1 MNKTVNINLGGL
13 FFHIDENA
21 YKTLKNY
28 LKSIATSLSDDPQG
42 KDEIIKDIEQ
52 RIGELLL
59 ERVTEERQVVDEKN
73 IEDII
78 VIMGQP
84 EEYEGEE
91 PKDEA
96 EQPKTQ
102 KIKHRKKLYRDGED
116 RFLGG
121 VSSGLGHYFGIDS
134 TWVRL
139 LFILLGIFGGSTF
152 PIYIILWVLIPEAK
166 TTSEK
171 LEMVGENVTID
182 NIEKKIREEFDEV
195 SAKFKS
201 TDFSN
206 LKNNSQKIVD
216 FIGNIIG
223 ATFQILKKITGI
235 LLMLISVIGF
245 IITSIGTTNIG
256 GIEIFNVNGNIVDTL
271 FFNTSIPRPILVGSF
286 MTGIIYPCIFTF
298 FVGLKIVSKRKISVN
313 KPTMITL
320 IIVWL
325 IAVGT
330 LAVAGAS
337 SISSYAYKGV
347 KTNKENY
354 NYKKMDT
361 LQIKVINDD
370 YLWDSYPLRRRYKKE
385 VVTLDSIN
393 LIYSNNV
400 GFNVIPSNDDQV
412 AVIVKKY
419 SNGRSRKNAVENA
432 SEIQYKYE
440 VINNEIVLDGYFL
453 SKREHLHRDEE
464 ISIEIK
470 IPNDVYVYFTQSSYS
485 FLDDIKNTKN
495 IYDGD
500 MVNQHF
506 IMKSYGFECT
516 DCNPNIFRN

>member
-59 ERVTEERQVVDEKN
+59 EKVTKERQVVDEKN

-78 VIMGQP
+78 AIMGQP

-96 EQPKTQ
+96 EQPKAQ
-102 KIKHRKKLYRDGED
+102 KTKHRKKLYRDGED

-139 LFILLGIFGGSTF
+139 LFILLGIFGGATF

-166 TTSEK
+166 TTAEK

-195 SAKFKS
+195 SAKFKN

-206 LKNNSQKIVD
+206 LKNNSQKIVH

-223 ATFQILKKITGI
+223 ALFQILKKITGV
-235 LLMLISVIGF
+235 LMMFFSVIGIIIAF
-245 IITSIGTTNIG
+245 ICTTTIGSIEFL
-256 GIEIFNVNGNIVDTL
+256 EINDSIIDTW
-271 FFNTSIPRPILVGSF
+271 FFNTSIPEPILVISF
-286 MTGIIYPCIFTF
+286 LIGIMLPCILVFFT
-298 FVGLKIVSKRKISVN
+298 GLKIASKRQISVN
-313 KPTMITL
+313 KPTTITS
-320 IIVWL
+320 IILWI
-325 IAVGT
+325 IAT
-330 LAVAGAS
+330 SILAVAGAAS
-337 SISSYAYKGV
+337 LSSYAYKGV
-347 KTNKENY
+347 KTDKKNY
-354 NYKKMDT
+354 NYKEMDT
-361 LQIKVINDD
+361 LQIRVINDD
-370 YLWDSYPLRRRYKKE
+370 YLWDSYPLRRRNNKE
-385 VVTLDSIN
+385 VVSHDSTN
-393 LIYSNNV
+393 LNYSNNI
-400 GFNVIPSNDDQV
+400 GFNVTPSNDDQV
-412 AVIVKKY
+412 AVIVKKH

-464 ISIEIK
+464 ISIDIK
-470 IPNDVYVYFTQSSYS
+470 IPNDIYVYFTQSSYS

-516 DCNPNIFRN
+516 DCNPNIYRN